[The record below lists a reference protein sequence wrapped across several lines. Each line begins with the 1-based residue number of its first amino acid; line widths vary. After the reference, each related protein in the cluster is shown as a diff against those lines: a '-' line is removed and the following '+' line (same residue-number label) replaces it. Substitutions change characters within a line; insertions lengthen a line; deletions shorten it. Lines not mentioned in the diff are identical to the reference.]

1 MIACANAAITSIRV
15 NTFQRANIAE
25 PEVSALTSKTPAPT
39 AKAASAAVD
48 CIPGVEQRSP
58 VELCRNF
65 LRGKC
70 KRKKCKFR
78 HTLPSGT
85 QSALDRIAALNAT
98 LPIACRITDPRI
110 RLKQFMAAASQ
121 TAQSSTKKAK
131 KSNRSK
137 KSKPE
142 CKWAYAGLYC
152 EYGDRCIFRH
162 PEKPI
167 RRPIVHPAAAAGP
180 KVTIPPAEAPAAAAP
195 AHFQTPVRFEAPKV
209 NNLDAHHA
217 GAVRARYVEVPVF
230 VDRPTQ
236 QFHNM
241 NIPAQPL
248 QYYPSRAYGD
258 WARGNP
264 YRQF

>member
-1 MIACANAAITSIRV
+1 V
-15 NTFQRANIAE
+15 
-25 PEVSALTSKTPAPT
+25 L
-39 AKAASAAVD
+39 
-48 CIPGVEQRSP
+48 RSP

-65 LRGKC
+65 LRGRC

-78 HTLPSGT
+78 HTLPSET

-110 RLKQFMAAASQ
+110 RLKQFVAAASQ
-121 TAQSSTKKAK
+121 GSRSTKKAN
-131 KSNRSK
+131 KSTRAK

-162 PEKPI
+162 PDKPI
-167 RRPIVHPAAAAGP
+167 RLPIVRPATAAGP
-180 KVTIPPAEAPAAAAP
+180 KVTCPPAEAPAAAEAP
-195 AHFQTPVRFEAPKV
+195 AHFEAPVRFEAPKV
-209 NNLDAHHA
+209 NSPDTHHA
-217 GAVRARYVEVPVF
+217 GAVRTRYVEVPVF

-241 NIPAQPL
+241 NIPAQSQPL
-248 QYYPSRAYGD
+248 QYYPSRVYGD